1 MSLCNPEIPIELAG
15 DNPPEQLKMSRSS
28 RKTRTPMS
36 RRQQRILTAA
46 TAVVMMGLFAMSRL
60 GVFKT
65 NPVGDR
71 RLYNDQTFTVV
82 KVVDGDTLDLN
93 IADHKADRKHT
104 RVRLW
109 GVDTPETKHPRFG
122 EMYWGPQAAKFAR
135 EKTLHQRVRVILEPD
150 EKNRGK
156 FGRLLAYIYLPDGK
170 MLNEELI
177 KLGHGYADPR
187 FRHML
192 RKKFLQLQKE
202 AQKEQY
208 GLWKDVRPD
217 QWPPWYR
224 KRNDPEHLQ

>member
-1 MSLCNPEIPIELAG
+1 
-15 DNPPEQLKMSRSS
+15 
-28 RKTRTPMS
+28 MS
-36 RRQQRILTAA
+36 RRQRRIMAMA

-60 GVFKT
+60 GVLRT
-65 NPVGDR
+65 VPVGDR
-71 RLYNDQTFTVV
+71 RLYHDQTFTVV

-93 IADHKADRKHT
+93 VADPKADLEHT

-109 GVDTPETKHPRFG
+109 GVDTPETKHPRYG
-122 EMYWGPQAAKFAR
+122 KMYWGPQAAKFTR
-135 EKTLHQRVRVILEPD
+135 EMTLHQQVRVVLEPF
-150 EKNRGK
+150 EKSRGK
-156 FGRLLAYIYLPDGK
+156 YGRLLAYIYPPDGK

-187 FRHML
+187 FRHIL

-217 QWPPWYR
+217 QWPPWYS
-224 KRNDPEHLQ
+224 KRNRR